1 MKQICKRLSVVFLA
15 LSIISGSVLTTGII
29 VNADTYKEIFREDF
43 NSYKKDG
50 TDTANATAMK
60 DKGWTAPNDT
70 QPYMS
75 KSQGN
80 RNTGKAYKVPQ
91 GAGSNICVAYAPK
104 ATQWTDYSVQ
114 ATMTFLSSD
123 TATGTTKAGI
133 SGRQYAVA
141 NNSGYDLLVLK
152 NEVSDTGATIQLRRD
167 KEEILDDAII
177 TELKNDVP
185 FTLRLE
191 FRGTKLYGYLNN
203 ELVVSEDT
211 DGDEVKYTSG
221 WAGIRKPDS
230 NGMGVLYD
238 DFIVSEII
246 PGTYPE
252 GYLYHTNFE
261 EAALAEAEDPFGA
274 IGFISTSKNKIENKE
289 VQLAAGGRAYLTKV
303 VGSLDWEDYTVE
315 AEVQIIKNEND
326 TATKGNAGIIARSS
340 NENQD
345 GYEFSMN
352 YSGSTKKV
360 TLTKRNGET
369 SDLGTMPYEF
379 EFNKYYTLRMTVQ
392 GNNIM
397 CYIEDELVIDVEDKD
412 AVTYATGYA
421 GFRSTGK
428 TADEGYLNGKID
440 DFTVKTYQAP
450 EVVYPDGYFYF
461 NDFKSNARLKN
472 EGWRSDNGTKAD
484 GVYTLD
490 GSSHN
495 YLTGVKDS
503 DTWTD
508 YVVEAE
514 VMINDDGT
522 LPQYAGIVGR
532 ATDART
538 DGYELILVKEDS
550 GNTVVRLYKRGVSS
564 GKINDKVNKVNV
576 TWEPGK
582 MNTLKLV
589 LKGADI
595 YCYYNDEIVFE
606 VTDEDPYFTG
616 YAGVISAQ
624 GTAKS
629 TYDNYAVREIQ
640 PTDYPADAVY
650 PQGYL
655 YYNDFSALRALNKE
669 GWRSTGTKT
678 NSAYLLEGGKFNY
691 LTNVE
696 GSKEWAD
703 YVVEADVTLY
713 DNGKVPQ

>member
-1 MKQICKRLSVVFLA
+1 M
-15 LSIISGSVLTTGII
+15 
-29 VNADTYKEIFREDF
+29 
-43 NSYKKDG
+43 
-50 TDTANATAMK
+50 
-60 DKGWTAPNDT
+60 
-70 QPYMS
+70 
-75 KSQGN
+75 
-80 RNTGKAYKVPQ
+80 
-91 GAGSNICVAYAPK
+91 
-104 ATQWTDYSVQ
+104 
-114 ATMTFLSSD
+114 
-123 TATGTTKAGI
+123 
-133 SGRQYAVA
+133 
-141 NNSGYDLLVLK
+141 
-152 NEVSDTGATIQLRRD
+152 
-167 KEEILDDAII
+167 
-177 TELKNDVP
+177 
-185 FTLRLE
+185 
-191 FRGTKLYGYLNN
+191 
-203 ELVVSEDT
+203 
-211 DGDEVKYTSG
+211 
-221 WAGIRKPDS
+221 
-230 NGMGVLYD
+230 
-238 DFIVSEII
+238 
-246 PGTYPE
+246 
-252 GYLYHTNFE
+252 
-261 EAALAEAEDPFGA
+261 
-274 IGFISTSKNKIENKE
+274 
-289 VQLAAGGRAYLTKV
+289 QLAAGGRAYLTKV

-315 AEVQIIKNEND
+315 AEVQIVKNEND

-421 GFRSTGK
+421 GFRATGK

-440 DFTVKTYQAP
+440 DFSVKTYQAP

-595 YCYYNDEIVFE
+595 YCYYKHI
-606 VTDEDPYFTG
+606 
-616 YAGVISAQ
+616 
-624 GTAKS
+624 
-629 TYDNYAVREIQ
+629 
-640 PTDYPADAVY
+640 
-650 PQGYL
+650 
-655 YYNDFSALRALNKE
+655 
-669 GWRSTGTKT
+669 
-678 NSAYLLEGGKFNY
+678 
-691 LTNVE
+691 
-696 GSKEWAD
+696 
-703 YVVEADVTLY
+703 
-713 DNGKVPQ
+713 